1 MIIQL
6 CAVPKADKGII
17 IAVMCKAAYKR
28 LFGFPPIWLVC
39 IIFRSFGLCEYLAAS
54 VCVCVCVHASLFMHP
69 FVCYV
74 TEWLIEHIWILVD
87 EL

>member
-54 VCVCVCVHASLFMHP
+54 LCVSVCACVPVYAPYF
-69 FVCYV
+69 
-74 TEWLIEHIWILVD
+74 
-87 EL
+87 

>member
-28 LFGFPPIWLVC
+28 LFGFPPIWLAC
-39 IIFRSFGLCEYLAAS
+39 IIFTSFGLCEYLAAS
-54 VCVCVCVHASLFMHP
+54 LCVCVCIPVYAP
-69 FVCYV
+69 FFCYV
-74 TEWLIEHIWILVD
+74 TERLIEHI
-87 EL
+87 